1 MSVCVCS
8 PRVPQ
13 RRCTRRCF
21 DPHSCAALLGD
32 DAVETFGSRDHVNG
46 GRTLVHDNAGA
57 TARRAHVIPA
67 RPAKG
72 NRAERQS
79 LRARRKKE
87 EDDPL
92 AHPPDRRMPSEPVR
106 GPVGGDKQLQPL
118 AVLCL
123 VFGHGS
129 NHARLVSGASC
140 PGQHAH
146 FPPRQ
151 SLALLS
157 RASV

>member
-1 MSVCVCS
+1 M
-8 PRVPQ
+8 
-13 RRCTRRCF
+13 
-21 DPHSCAALLGD
+21 LGD
-32 DAVETFGSRDHVNG
+32 DAVGTFGSRGHVNG

-57 TARRAHVIPA
+57 TARRAHVISA

-123 VFGHGS
+123 VFDHGS

-140 PGQHAH
+140 PDKHAH
-146 FPPRQ
+146 FP
-151 SLALLS
+151 
-157 RASV
+157 RASP

>member
-1 MSVCVCS
+1 M
-8 PRVPQ
+8 
-13 RRCTRRCF
+13 
-21 DPHSCAALLGD
+21 LGD
-32 DAVETFGSRDHVNG
+32 GAVETFGSRGHVNG
-46 GRTLVHDNAGA
+46 GRTLVYTMRGA

-92 AHPPDRRMPSEPVR
+92 AHPPDRRIQPVR
-106 GPVGGDKQLQPL
+106 GPVGGDKRLQPL

-123 VFGHGS
+123 VFDYGS

-146 FPPRQ
+146 FT
-151 SLALLS
+151 
-157 RASV
+157 RASP

>member
-1 MSVCVCS
+1 MCILVNVSVCVLAES
-8 PRVPQ
+8 SATSVHETMLRPAL
-13 RRCTRRCF
+13 
-21 DPHSCAALLGD
+21 CAALLGD
-32 DAVETFGSRDHVNG
+32 DAVETFGSRGHVNG

-106 GPVGGDKQLQPL
+106 GPVGGDK
-118 AVLCL
+118 
-123 VFGHGS
+123 
-129 NHARLVSGASC
+129 
-140 PGQHAH
+140 
-146 FPPRQ
+146 
-151 SLALLS
+151 
-157 RASV
+157 